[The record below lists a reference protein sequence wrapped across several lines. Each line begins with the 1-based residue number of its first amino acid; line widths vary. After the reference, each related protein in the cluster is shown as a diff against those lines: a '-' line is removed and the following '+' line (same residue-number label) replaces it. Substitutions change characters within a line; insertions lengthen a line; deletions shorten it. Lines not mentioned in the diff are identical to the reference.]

1 MGLGGMAEVFAGEHD
16 RLGRVAVKRI
26 LPGLAEDPEFSDMFW
41 DEARIT
47 SRLDHPNIVR
57 VLDYGRIDGQLYMA
71 LEFVDGPA
79 LARVLRKAAK
89 MKKSLSYAALLSII
103 VQVLDALSYVHNA
116 SDERGRP
123 LCIVH
128 RDVSPGNIMLTK
140 AGQAK
145 LGDFGIVR
153 SQAVVRRTQPGEL
166 KGKVGYMSPEQAL
179 GDTVKIGRA
188 SCRERV

>member
-1 MGLGGMAEVFAGEHD
+1 MGAFRLGDRLGLGGMAEVFAGEHD

-57 VLDYGRIDGQLYMA
+57 VLDYGRTDGQLYMA

-79 LARVLRKAAK
+79 LSKVLRKAAK
-89 MKKSLSYAALLSII
+89 MKHPLSYPALLT
-103 VQVLDALSYVHNA
+103 VMAQVLDALHYVHNA
-116 SDERGRP
+116 TDERERP
-123 LCIVH
+123 LHIVH

-140 AGQAK
+140 SGQAK
-145 LGDFGIVR
+145 LGDFG
-153 SQAVVRRTQPGEL
+153 
-166 KGKVGYMSPEQAL
+166 
-179 GDTVKIGRA
+179 
-188 SCRERV
+188 